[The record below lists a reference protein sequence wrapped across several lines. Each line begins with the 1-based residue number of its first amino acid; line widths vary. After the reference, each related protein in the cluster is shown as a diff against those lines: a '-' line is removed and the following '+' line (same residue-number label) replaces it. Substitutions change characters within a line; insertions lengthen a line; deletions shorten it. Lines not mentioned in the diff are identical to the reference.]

1 MIFTLTSESN
11 TKRRISSMT
20 MSLLFLQL
28 MAHTDTLSVA
38 TEEQAAVLKLL
49 SYTDTNY
56 VFGTLSEAAQLL
68 HYDIA
73 WLSREVKRKTGKTY
87 TQIVQEKRLAQAAF
101 LLKNTE
107 RKVSDISLAVGYENI
122 SYFHRLFFECFGCS
136 PRTYRQ
142 EH

>member
-1 MIFTLTSESN
+1 
-11 TKRRISSMT
+11 

-28 MAHTDTLSVA
+28 MAHTDTLSVP

-49 SYTDTNY
+49 SYADSNY
-56 VFGTLSEAAQLL
+56 ASGSLSEAAEQL

-101 LLKNTE
+101 LLRNSD
-107 RKVSDISLAVGYENI
+107 RKISDISIAVGYENI
-122 SYFHRLFFECFGCS
+122 SYFHRLFFACFGCS
-136 PRTYRQ
+136 PRSYRLAR
-142 EH
+142 